1 MLKNHLSRMTLL
13 FVVCMTAL
21 AGCVTKPPADAPSLR
36 RPENLSGQNMAGAEK
51 LADDY
56 MAGFIAGVKA
66 KDFALFEQ
74 AMPDE
79 AKGKVTAEMF
89 DTMCSELRE
98 NLGTL
103 SAAEY
108 LGELDQ
114 TLVRDYLWKL
124 TFEKTLENP
133 EKQPDVLRREVV
145 YMVRIGKI
153 DGTFHIAGSG
163 FRF

>member
-13 FVVCMTAL
+13 FAVCMTAL
-21 AGCVTKPPADAPSLR
+21 AGCVTRPPADAPSLR
-36 RPENLSGQNMAGAEK
+36 RPENLSGQDMAGARK

-66 KDFALFEQ
+66 NDFTLFEQ
-74 AMPDE
+74 AMPGE

-89 DTMCSELRE
+89 DTMCSELQE
-98 NLGTL
+98 NLGSLT
-103 SAAEY
+103 AAEY
-108 LGELDQ
+108 MGELDQ

-133 EKQPDVLRREVV
+133 DKQVDLLRREVV
-145 YMVRIGKI
+145 YMVRVGKV

>member
-21 AGCVTKPPADAPSLR
+21 AGCVTRPPADAPSLR
-36 RPENLSGQNMAGAEK
+36 RPENLSGQDMADAK
-51 LADDY
+51 KMADDY

-66 KDFALFEQ
+66 NDFALFEQ
-74 AMPDE
+74 SMPGE

-89 DTMCSELRE
+89 GTMCSELKE
-98 NLGTL
+98 NLGNLT
-103 SAAEY
+103 SAEY

-124 TFEKTLENP
+124 TFEKTIEDP

-145 YMVRIGKI
+145 YMVRVGKV
-153 DGTFHIAGSG
+153 DGAFHIAGSG